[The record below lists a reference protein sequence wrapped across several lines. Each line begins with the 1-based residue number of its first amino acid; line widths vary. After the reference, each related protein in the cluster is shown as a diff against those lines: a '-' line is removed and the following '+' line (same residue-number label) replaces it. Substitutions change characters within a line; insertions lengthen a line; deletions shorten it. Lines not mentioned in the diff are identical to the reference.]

1 MADTES
7 VIPEDSWKKNS
18 LFISEFKIEES
29 IVNRGNN
36 LKRSWGF
43 IMFLMG
49 VTLLLI
55 VLLVSF
61 IPMLVVYKVLQAYSS
76 SFEFFIFSL

>member
-1 MADTES
+1 MILEKD
-7 VIPEDSWKKNS
+7 S
-18 LFISEFKIEES
+18 LFISDFKIEES

-61 IPMLVVYKVLQAYSS
+61 IPMLVVYKVLQAKV
-76 SFEFFIFSL
+76 FLRIP